1 MHVTKT
7 AIITSRQT
15 STKASAS
22 VLSRTTSSCL
32 KSNVQALTPRE
43 ISHSSGQQLR
53 HDIIHWEPQC
63 WALVVNYLLSVSIY
77 SSCNSASSSLLYW
90 RSRQLS
96 YTFAREILTST
107 FLFAIFYLP
116 FARLFQHQ
124 RREMDR
130 KVTICH
136 ICGAETKRFS
146 DHLASAHHFLDHKN
160 EKVRF
165 HICY

>member
-15 STKASAS
+15 STKASAP

-32 KSNVQALTPRE
+32 KSNVQALTPRQ

-77 SSCNSASSSLLYW
+77 TSCNSASSSLLYW
-90 RSRQLS
+90 RYRQLS
-96 YTFAREILTST
+96 SMFAREILTST
-107 FLFAIFYLP
+107 FSHTVP

-124 RREMDR
+124 RQEMDR

-146 DHLASAHHFLDHKN
+146 DHLVSAHQILDHKN
-160 EKVRF
+160 EKVCF
-165 HICY
+165 QICY